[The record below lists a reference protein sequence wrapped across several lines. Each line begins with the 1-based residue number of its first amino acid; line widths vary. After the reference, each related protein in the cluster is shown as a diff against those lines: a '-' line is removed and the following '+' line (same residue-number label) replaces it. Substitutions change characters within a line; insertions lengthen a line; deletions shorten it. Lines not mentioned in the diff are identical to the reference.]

1 MARAAR
7 FIHPGSA
14 HLVVQ
19 RGHNGQAIVL
29 DDVDREVWRS
39 ILARCLPEHAVRLHA
54 WALNDDHFKLLAT
67 PEKVQALGR
76 LLQDLGRA
84 YVAAFNRRHGRS
96 GTLWD
101 GRFRACVVQAGVYE
115 LDALRFVESSSPTAP
130 EKPGLH
136 TTTPTRW
143 SSLGHH
149 LGQASDPL
157 VVDPPAYWALGNT
170 PFERE
175 AAYRVRLE
183 PELTSGRVA
192 QIQASLRQGRPWGDA
207 DFVRHLEL
215 DSGRSLSSRPRGR
228 PKKVPLICP

>member
-7 FIHPGSA
+7 FIRAGSA

-19 RGHNGQAIVL
+19 RGHNGQAIAL
-29 DDVDREVWRS
+29 DDIDREVWRS
-39 ILARCLPEHAVRLHA
+39 ILVRCLPEHAVRLHA
-54 WALNDDHFKLLAT
+54 WALHDDHFRLLVT
-67 PEKVQALGR
+67 PEDVLALGR
-76 LLQDLGRA
+76 LLQDMGRA

-101 GRFRACVVQAGVYE
+101 GRFRACLVQAGAHE
-115 LDALRFVESSSPTAP
+115 LDALRYVESLSPVMAQALGPDMSTS
-130 EKPGLH
+130 
-136 TTTPTRW
+136 TPW

-149 LGQASDPL
+149 LGRASDPM

-175 AAYRVRLE
+175 ASYRVRLDSV
-183 PELTSGRVA
+183 LTSARVA
-192 QIQASLRQGRPWGDA
+192 QIEANLRQGRPWGDA

-215 DSGRSLSSRPRGR
+215 DSGRRLSPRPRGR
-228 PKKVPLICP
+228 PKKTN